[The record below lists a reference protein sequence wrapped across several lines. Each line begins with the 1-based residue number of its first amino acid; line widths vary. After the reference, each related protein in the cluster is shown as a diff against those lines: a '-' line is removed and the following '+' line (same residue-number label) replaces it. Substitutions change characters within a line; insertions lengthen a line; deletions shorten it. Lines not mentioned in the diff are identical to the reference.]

1 MATSLPQVAA
11 ALQHVLT
18 EVPTAL
24 ERPSGFCQ
32 RRSKVTAAYFVQTL
46 VLGWLAHPTATL
58 HQLTQTAADL
68 GLSLSPQGLDQRFG
82 PAATE
87 VVGAVLAAAIQ
98 EAVTA
103 APVAAGLLARFPAVV
118 LLDSTTVAL
127 PDGLAT
133 VWAGCGGRVPQGG
146 QAALKLTVRLDLC
159 TGGLDGPVLT
169 AGRAQDKASALQH
182 APLPP
187 GALRITDLGFW
198 SLAVLTEIAAQDAYF
213 LSRLYLPTAVFAATG
228 ERLDLV
234 DWLPR
239 QRRRRLSVA
248 VTLGVEDHVPARLL
262 AVRVPKRVAAERRA
276 KIRAEAK
283 REGEPPSARKLA
295 LADWTLLVT
304 NAPPDVLAIREAVV
318 LARARW
324 QIELLFKLW
333 KDEGRID
340 EWRGA
345 NPQRVLCEVYAKL
358 TAMVIQHWILLTGS
372 WCFADRSLTQA
383 AQTVRTHAV
392 CLALA
397 IRCRTALGTTLRAIR
412 RCLAAGCR
420 IATRRKRPS
429 LFQLLSDPT
438 LGGVA

>member
-1 MATSLPQVAA
+1 MATSLPQVAD
-11 ALQHVLT
+11 ALQRVLT
-18 EVPTAL
+18 EVPTDVA
-24 ERPSGFCQ
+24 RASGFCQ
-32 RRSKVTAAYFVQTL
+32 RRSKVTAASFAQTL

-87 VVGAVLAAAIQ
+87 VVGAVLAAAVQ
-98 EAVTA
+98 EVVA
-103 APVAAGLLARFPAVV
+103 AEPVAVGLLARFPAVV
-118 LLDSTTVAL
+118 LMDSTTVAL

-133 VWAGCGGRVPQGG
+133 VWAGCGGRVAQGA

-159 TGGLDGPVLT
+159 TGRLDGPDLR
-169 AGRAQDKASALQH
+169 AGRAQDKTAPLQQ

-187 GALRITDLGFW
+187 GAVRIADLGFW
-198 SLAVLTEIAAQDAYF
+198 SLAVFGEVAAQGAYF
-213 LSRLYLPTAVFAATG
+213 LSRLHLQTAVFAATG
-228 ERLDLV
+228 ERLDLT

-248 VTLGVEDHVPARLL
+248 VALGVADRVPARLL
-262 AVRVPKRVAAERRA
+262 AVRVPTRVAAARRA
-276 KIRAEAK
+276 TIRADAK

-304 NAPPDVLAIREAVV
+304 NAPPDVLAIREALV

-333 KDEGRID
+333 KNEGHID
-340 EWRGA
+340 EWRGRD
-345 NPQRVLCEVYAKL
+345 PHRVLCEVSAKL
-358 TAMVIQHWILLTGS
+358 TAMVIQHWILLTGC

-383 AQTVRTHAV
+383 AQTVREHAV

-397 IRCRTALGTTLRAIR
+397 LRGRPALGAALRAIR

-420 IATRRKRPS
+420 IATRRAKPS
-429 LFQLLSDPT
+429 LFQLLTDPA
-438 LGGVA
+438 LGGLA